1 MLVTDYQNNLITYVS
16 DILQDVNLP
25 TILHIT
31 DGMVSTVLL
40 GGNNTKHELEVT
52 LIPFFTIAQSKL
64 SCGIEV
70 ESLCHCEFLG
80 HSEQTIKRFTNEER
94 KVPFE
99 PYMFNK
105 LLHISKIMNLVSR
118 RSGPNIVEFVWII
131 PNLEV
136 PV

>member
-1 MLVTDYQNNLITYVS
+1 
-16 DILQDVNLP
+16 
-25 TILHIT
+25 
-31 DGMVSTVLL
+31 MVYSVLL
-40 GGNNTKHELEVT
+40 GGNDTKHELEVT
-52 LIPFFTIAQSKL
+52 LIPFFTIAQSEQ
-64 SCGIEV
+64 SCGGMKV

-118 RSGPNIVEFVWII
+118 RSGQNIVEFVWII